1 MRMAFCDDEKE
12 CRGELAHLLFEYT
25 EKNTG
30 YKINIA
36 EFCTA
41 SALIK
46 DVIRNGGYDIYI
58 LDIVMPEMNGIELG
72 KWLRNHGHEG
82 KIIYLTSS
90 EEYAIESYKVK
101 AFNYI
106 LKPINKNVMN
116 DTINEIIK
124 EIITK
129 RERNIIIKS
138 KGNSTRVNY
147 DSIMYAEL
155 CRRIIVFHLV
165 DGRSIESVTIR
176 TTFSENVQELL
187 RDNRFMLCGAGMIVN
202 LSHITMVDNESISFK
217 DTHKVFLSGKV
228 CREVRSA
235 WYDFWF
241 DGEGSR

>member
-1 MRMAFCDDEKE
+1 MREDILRIITPFLRIEKLFNDEKCDIIIEGKSEKELSARERFRMRIAFCDDEKE

-25 EKNTG
+25 EKKTG

-187 RDNRFMLCGAGMIVN
+187 RDNRLFRSRILC
-202 LSHITMVDNESISFK
+202 
-217 DTHKVFLSGKV
+217 
-228 CREVRSA
+228 CR
-235 WYDFWF
+235 
-241 DGEGSR
+241 